1 MSASIQQDIVIKYF
15 NIHVGRSKENDWYFL
30 RCYNKTF
37 KGTGG
42 NMPKSISKTKDK
54 LTRQWLQQNGIIGEN
69 KRSSLGYIHGQTFL
83 YSEIQEYW
91 HPGNSIL

>member
-1 MSASIQQDIVIKYF
+1 
-15 NIHVGRSKENDWYFL
+15 
-30 RCYNKTF
+30 
-37 KGTGG
+37 
-42 NMPKSISKTKDK
+42 MPKSISKTKDK